1 MELEEKYQV
10 GNISFY
16 RIRNRNEIRV
26 VKVLPDVLMEFPDYR
41 PDTLNLQDIYALA
54 LNKLPPHYVQEIS
67 IIMQE
72 PIEDNVVREAVREAI
87 TTVRANPT

>member
-10 GNISFY
+10 GDTSLY

-26 VKVLPDVLMEFPDYR
+26 VKVLPDVLMEFPDYQ
-41 PDTLNLQDIYALA
+41 PDGLNLQDIYALT

-72 PIEDNVVREAVREAI
+72 PIDDEAVRKAVREAI
-87 TTVRANPT
+87 ATVRANPN